1 MTRTRKAP
9 DDRELLALAWMEEQR
24 KHGQGP
30 VGATEPAPE
39 RPQEAAADSPPPAP
53 DARPPV
59 ARKRLNAGER
69 RFVKAYLGEAAGNA
83 TRAAEMAGY
92 TPRLGPSILRRPHV
106 AAVVQEAIAAEAAER
121 RVTKSS
127 LVSAALRVLEAD
139 RPFERLKAIETLAK
153 LLGLLAP
160 TRSIR
165 EQITH
170 QQVGGGYQQI
180 LQTLQEHAD
189 DLTPE
194 QRAAMRARVAEDLE
208 AARKV
213 LLLLGT
219 EGTSAH

>member
-1 MTRTRKAP
+1 MTRKIP
-9 DDRELLALAWMEEQR
+9 DDKELLALAWLEEQR

-30 VGATEPAPE
+30 AEATEPPPE

-53 DARPPV
+53 GSPV